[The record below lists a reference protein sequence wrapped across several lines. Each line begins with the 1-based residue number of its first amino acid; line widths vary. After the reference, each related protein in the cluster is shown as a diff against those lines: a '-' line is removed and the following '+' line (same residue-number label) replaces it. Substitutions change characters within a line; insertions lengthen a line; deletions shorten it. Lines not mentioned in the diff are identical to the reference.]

1 MYVCGNGEVLACG
14 GTSEF
19 VGFHDVLVHDAAGGL
34 AFEEARWLCGSG
46 SGLWGRVSCSYQEVT
61 EGWASFVGYNG
72 GFRENGF

>member
-1 MYVCGNGEVLACG
+1 MDVGSDGVVLACDG
-14 GTSEF
+14 AFE
-19 VGFHDVLVHDAAGGL
+19 VGCFYDVLVHDAAGGM
-34 AFEEARWLCGSG
+34 AFEEARWLCGGG